1 MNFFIW
7 FLFCTLGCAVGA
19 SLASVLIREKL
30 KKESGQQKLEREAE
44 RVGYADQIQDLRTK
58 MTGVREEAKGYWDD
72 LQVEKKNLGDSLKVS
87 ECIPDLKSRIGK
99 LQDENR
105 QYEQDKFTSLQ
116 IIDELKDELEEERKS
131 LEDCM
136 IFVQGSHY
144 LPGRVVRDLM
154 RQDKAHQS

>member
-1 MNFFIW
+1 MDFFIW
-7 FLFCTLGCAVGA
+7 FLFCTLGCAIGA
-19 SLASVLIREKL
+19 SLTSVLIREKL

-58 MTGVREEAKGYWDD
+58 MNGVREEAKGYWDE
-72 LQVEKKNLGDSLKVS
+72 LQEEKKNLEEALNSAA
-87 ECIPDLKSRIGK
+87 CIPDLEAKITR
-99 LQDENR
+99 LTDENKA
-105 QYEQDKFTSLQ
+105 YEEDKFNDQQTIEGLQ
-116 IIDELKDELEEERKS
+116 EELEEERKS

-154 RQDKAHQS
+154 RQEKEKS

>member
-1 MNFFIW
+1 MDFFIW
-7 FLFCTLGCAVGA
+7 FLFCLLGSAIGA
-19 SLASVLIREKL
+19 SLTSVLIREKL

-58 MTGVREEAKGYWDD
+58 MNGVREEAKGYWDE
-72 LQVEKKNLGDSLKVS
+72 LQEEKKNLEDALKS
-87 ECIPDLKSRIGK
+87 AECIPDLEAKITR
-99 LQDENR
+99 LADENKA
-105 QYEQDKFTSLQ
+105 YEEDKFNDQQTIEGLQ
-116 IIDELKDELEEERKS
+116 EDLDEERKS

-154 RQDKAHQS
+154 RQEQEKS

>member
-7 FLFCTLGCAVGA
+7 FLFCGLGCAIGA
-19 SLASVLIREKL
+19 SVTSILIREKL

-58 MTGVREEAKGYWDD
+58 MNGVREEAKGYWDE
-72 LQVEKKNLGDSLKVS
+72 LQEEKKKLQDAIATT
-87 ECIPDLKSRIGK
+87 ECIPDLEGK
-99 LQDENR
+99 ITRLTEENK
-105 QYEQDKFTSLQ
+105 QYEEDKFTYLQ
-116 IIDELKDELEEERKS
+116 TIDDLNDDLEEERKS
-131 LEDCM
+131 LEDCL

-154 RQDKAHQS
+154 RQENAHQS

>member
-1 MNFFIW
+1 MDFFIW

-19 SLASVLIREKL
+19 SLTSVLIREKL

-44 RVGYADQIQDLRTK
+44 RVGYADQIQDLRSK
-58 MTGVREEAKGYWDD
+58 MNGVREEAKGYWDD
-72 LQVEKKNLGDSLKVS
+72 LQEEKKSRSAAEKS
-87 ECIPDLKSRIGK
+87 CECIPDLEGK
-99 LQDENR
+99 IKRLTDENR
-105 QYEQDKFTSLQ
+105 QLEEEKFSFLQ
-116 IIDELKDELEEERKS
+116 TIDDLNEELEEERKS

-154 RQDKAHQS
+154 RQAQEDG

>member
-1 MNFFIW
+1 MDFFIW
-7 FLFCTLGCAVGA
+7 FLFCTLGCAIGA
-19 SLASVLIREKL
+19 SITSVLIREKL

-58 MTGVREEAKGYWDD
+58 INGVREEAKGYWDE
-72 LQVEKKNLGDSLKVS
+72 LQEEKKTREDADKSC
-87 ECIPDLKSRIGK
+87 ECIPGLEGK
-99 LQDENR
+99 IDRLTANNR
-105 QYEQDKFTSLQ
+105 QLEEEKFTHLES
-116 IIDELKDELEEERKS
+116 IEELKDELEEERKS

-154 RQDKAHQS
+154 RQSEEMK